1 MQSLE
6 EKLAILAAAARY
18 DVSCSSSGSRRKNTG
33 SSLGNASPAGICHSW
48 ADDGRCISLLKVLY
62 TNRCTFN
69 CRYCQNRAGA
79 DIPRASFTP
88 DEIARLT
95 AEFYRRNYIE
105 GLFLSSAIAGSPDS
119 TMEQLVTS
127 VRLLRTRYQF
137 TGYIHLKA
145 IPGSDSRLLREAG
158 LLADRVSLN
167 IELPSVSALRLL
179 APQKTPVS
187 LRRPMD
193 CLRKM
198 QQEYSEEKKTIRS
211 TPVFLPAGQTTQ
223 MIVGASPDSDR
234 DILDTG
240 FGLYRQYGLKR
251 VYYSAYIPVVSSPYL
266 PDSAPP
272 LLREHRLYQADWL
285 LRFYGFTPE
294 ELIRPGENLSLKLDP
309 KTQWAV
315 SRASDFPVEI
325 NRAPPETLLRVPG
338 IGPHSMRNIIQAR
351 RFGPLSYE
359 GLKELGVVLK
369 RACHFITVSG
379 RYYGLHYSDPEV
391 LRNYLSSPP
400 PGQQM
405 SLWDLASPSERE
417 AIQPLNRSANLPLA
431 TGSP

>member
-18 DVSCSSSGSRRKNTG
+18 DVSCSSSGSRRSNSG
-33 SSLGNASPAGICHSW
+33 NSLGRSVPAGICHSW
-48 ADDGRCISLLKVLY
+48 SDDGRCISLLKILY
-62 TNRCTFN
+62 TNRCIFD
-69 CRYCQNRAGA
+69 CRYCLNRSSA

-105 GLFLSSAIAGSPDS
+105 GLFLSSAITGSPDG
-119 TMEQLVTS
+119 TMEQLVAS
-127 VRLLRTRYQF
+127 VRLLRTRYRF
-137 TGYIHLKA
+137 TGYVHLKA
-145 IPGSDSRLLREAG
+145 IPGSDPRLLREAG

-187 LRRPMD
+187 LRKPMD

-198 QQEYSEEKKTIRS
+198 QQEYLQEKKTIRS

-223 MIVGASPDSDR
+223 MIVGASLDSDR

-251 VYYSAYIPVVSSPYL
+251 VYYSAYIPMVSSPYL
-266 PDSAPP
+266 PDTAPP

-309 KTQWAV
+309 KTQWAI
-315 SRASDFPVEI
+315 SKAGDFPVEV
-325 NRAPPETLLRVPG
+325 NRASPESLLRVPG
-338 IGPHSMRNIIQAR
+338 IGLRSMRNIIQAR
-351 RFGPLSYE
+351 RYGPLSYE
-359 GLKELGVVLK
+359 ALKELGVVLK

-379 RYYGLHYSDPEV
+379 RYYGLRFSDPEV
-391 LRNYLSSPP
+391 LRSYLSAPP
-400 PGQQM
+400 PGQQL
-405 SLWDLASPSERE
+405 SIWDLASPSERE
-417 AIQPLNRSANLPLA
+417 AIQPAKTSANRSRIP
-431 TGSP
+431 GSS